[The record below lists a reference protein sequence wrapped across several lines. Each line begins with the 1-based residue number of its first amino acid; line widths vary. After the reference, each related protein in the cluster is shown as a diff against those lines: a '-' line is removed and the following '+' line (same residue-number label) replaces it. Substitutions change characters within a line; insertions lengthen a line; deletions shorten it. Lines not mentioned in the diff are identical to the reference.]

1 MKQKLNIRGEKWSK
15 GEESGFKS
23 KKINNTTLPKLF
35 VIVVVVCLF
44 FRRFSKVRT
53 SLN

>member
-1 MKQKLNIRGEKWSK
+1 MNQKLNTSGEKWSK

-35 VIVVVVCLF
+35 VVVVIVCVFSSLF
-44 FRRFSKVRT
+44 KSENVP
-53 SLN
+53 

>member
-1 MKQKLNIRGEKWSK
+1 MKQQLNTSGEKWSK

-35 VIVVVVCLF
+35 VVVVVCLSV
-44 FRRFSKVRT
+44 FRHFQK
-53 SLN
+53 